1 MTAAVPRDK
10 VCESSPIELNVTAF
24 GQWSLGKPAGRDRTE
39 VLPPLDRSNPLL
51 IPPSLLGSGEAAWPD
66 EEQADRWLC
75 QVIPA
80 ALLQFVDHFA
90 IYSMSD
96 RTQLN
101 GTVQVEIVTH
111 IGPARRLWMGPQ
123 FSFRTFQHL
132 GQK

>member
-75 QVIPA
+75 QVIICPT
-80 ALLQFVDHFA
+80 ALLLHV
-90 IYSMSD
+90 
-96 RTQLN
+96 
-101 GTVQVEIVTH
+101 TVQVEIVTH